1 MKWIKWAR
9 RLAAIAQD
17 GLAYSQDPFD
27 TERYASVRDIAAEM
41 MAGQSD
47 AEVSYVADLLAGQT
61 GHTTPKVDVRGV
73 AFRDDKILLVRER
86 DDGLW
91 SLPGGWAEVH
101 ESPSDAVVREVQ
113 EESGYLSEAVKLL
126 ALFDRDRH
134 EHPPY
139 PFAVYMLFF
148 LCKLIGELP
157 MNSAETDEVGF
168 FGRNELPD
176 LSATRVTA
184 AQLERL
190 FQLYESPESP
200 TVFD

>member
-1 MKWIKWAR
+1 M
-9 RLAAIAQD
+9 AAIAQD

>member
-1 MKWIKWAR
+1 
-9 RLAAIAQD
+9 
-17 GLAYSQDPFD
+17 
-27 TERYASVRDIAAEM
+27 

>member
-1 MKWIKWAR
+1 
-9 RLAAIAQD
+9 LAAIAQD